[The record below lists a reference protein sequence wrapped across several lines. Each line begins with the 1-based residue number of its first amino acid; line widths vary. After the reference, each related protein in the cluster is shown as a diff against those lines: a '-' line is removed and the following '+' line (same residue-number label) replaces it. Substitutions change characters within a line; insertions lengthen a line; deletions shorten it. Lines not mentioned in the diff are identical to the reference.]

1 VRHTLE
7 LVRHTLVRHTLVR
20 HTLVRHKE
28 PEQHKQERDVDALV
42 PLVLLGPWL

>member
-7 LVRHTLVRHTLVR
+7 LVRHTLELVR